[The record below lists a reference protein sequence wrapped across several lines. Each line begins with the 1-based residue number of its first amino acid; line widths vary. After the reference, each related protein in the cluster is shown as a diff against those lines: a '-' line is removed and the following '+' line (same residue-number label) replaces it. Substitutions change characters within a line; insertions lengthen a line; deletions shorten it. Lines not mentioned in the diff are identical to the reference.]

1 VKRFFLIVLD
11 GLGCGE
17 APDAAAY
24 GDVGSD
30 TIGNVAK
37 AVGGLALPNLA
48 AMGYGNIRPIA
59 GVKPAAAPTCAWGMM
74 RPASSGKDST
84 TGHWEM
90 TGVLLEKAFAT
101 YPKGFP
107 RVVLDEFTRL
117 TGRGVLG
124 NKTASGTAIIDEF
137 GERHL
142 ATGDWIVY
150 TSADS
155 VFQVAAHE
163 EKVPLAELYEAC
175 GKARAM
181 LVGDGAV
188 SRVIA
193 RPFVGRP
200 GAFTRTANRKDFSIE
215 PVGRTLVDALAE
227 RGIPRH
233 GIGKVDDL
241 FAGRNLSSTH
251 TPTNADAY
259 RLIRDAMLHVD
270 SGLVF
275 VNVIEFDQ
283 SWGHRNDV
291 AGFHEGLQELDR
303 ELPGMLSLMRD
314 GDVVAF
320 TADHGNDPTTPS
332 TDHARE
338 NVPLLVCG
346 PAITPVSLG
355 VRATF
360 ADLGQT
366 AAEYFG
372 VPRLAAGTSFL
383 GEISGS

>member
-1 VKRFFLIVLD
+1 VNRFFLIVLD

-17 APDAAAY
+17 ARDAAAY

-30 TIGNVAK
+30 TLGNVARQ
-37 AVGGLALPNLA
+37 VGGLKLPVLESL
-48 AMGYGNIRPIA
+48 GLGCIRPLV
-59 GVKPAAAPTCAWGMM
+59 GVAAVARPRAAYGLM
-74 RPASSGKDST
+74 RPTSAGKDST
-84 TGHWEM
+84 TGHWELC
-90 TGVLLEKAFAT
+90 GLPVVKAFPT
-101 YPKGFP
+101 YPHGFP
-107 RVVLDEFTRL
+107 RAVIDEFARR

-124 NKTASGTAIIDEF
+124 NKAASGTGIIDELG
-137 GERHL
+137 GEHL

-163 EKVPLAELYEAC
+163 ARIPLAELYTACEA
-175 GKARAM
+175 ARAM
-181 LVGDGAV
+181 LRGEHGV

-193 RPFVGRP
+193 RPFVGTP
-200 GAFTRTANRKDFSIE
+200 GAFERTAHRRDFSLE
-215 PVGRTLVDALAE
+215 PIGPTLLDVLAE

-241 FAGRNLSSTH
+241 FAARNITATH
-251 TPTNADAY
+251 TPTNPDAF
-259 RLIRDAMLHVD
+259 RLIRDALLHVD

-291 AGFHEGLQELDR
+291 AGFHRGLLELDK
-303 ELPGMLSLMRD
+303 ELGALLPLLRD
-314 GDVVAF
+314 RDLFAL
-320 TADHGNDPTTPS
+320 TADHGNDPTTAS

-346 PAITPVSLG
+346 PEVRPVPLG
-355 VRATF
+355 ERASF

-372 VPRLAAGTSFL
+372 VGPLGAGTSFL
-383 GEISGS
+383 GDVLG